1 MQLLHVPHVD
11 ILGPITDALQSH
23 LGVSPSGLPRGAGAP
38 PRTLSKQYFKR
49 IEAVEFTIRQ
59 DDGALPKNL
68 VQADIVL
75 VGVSRTSKTPLS
87 TYMAQKGYK
96 ALSITPIFFPSKSLL
111 WLPLD
116 DAFASNHVLQGCK
129 DNRVKG

>member
-23 LGVSPSGLPRGAGAP
+23 LGVSPSGLPRGAVAP

-96 ALSITPIFFPSKSLL
+96 ALSITPIFFHPILSFDSLL
-111 WLPLD
+111 MMPL
-116 DAFASNHVLQGCK
+116 LQTMFYK
-129 DNRVKG
+129 DVSITG

>member
-23 LGVSPSGLPRGAGAP
+23 LGVSPSGLPRGAAAP

-96 ALSITPIFFPSKSLL
+96 ALSITPIFFHPILSFDSLL
-111 WLPLD
+111 MMPL
-116 DAFASNHVLQGCK
+116 LQTMFYK
-129 DNRVKG
+129 DVSITG

>member
-1 MQLLHVPHVD
+1 
-11 ILGPITDALQSH
+11 
-23 LGVSPSGLPRGAGAP
+23 
-38 PRTLSKQYFKR
+38 
-49 IEAVEFTIRQ
+49 
-59 DDGALPKNL
+59 
-68 VQADIVL
+68 
-75 VGVSRTSKTPLS
+75 
-87 TYMAQKGYK
+87 MAQKGYK